1 MTDAAT
7 TPLTKR
13 CRGCGT
19 DYPRSPEHFHV
30 RPEVPDGFRARCRRC
45 ANKYRRE
52 RTSENV
58 RLAQVA
64 RELAGERVR
73 RPAAPPAP
81 IPAEPIGDDEVTDGR
96 IVVPPEPMTLS
107 TEEPERA
114 ERYVFTYAQNATPAH
129 AGFLAAL
136 RVFCRERNARLV
148 VLPGRYKNPTSVVTK
163 DQEHD
168 EWWAAEL
175 APFLFAGRMTIGR
188 LTVYGDISIQP
199 TAARPVSGFEVF
211 AGHNSAIFGH
221 PKIEYKTV
229 PSNQRHWPRILTST
243 GACTVPNYVSAK
255 AGKKGEAHHTIGA
268 CVVERDPRL
277 FHIRQIY
284 AAPDGSFTDLD
295 REYTPTGSRAA
306 DRPESMTTAD
316 VHEIKMDP
324 LVDAASFRGP
334 SSICG
339 FLRPKRL
346 IYHDLLDFDTRNH
359 HTRGDFQNRYAR
371 AMGWKND
378 VVEVEVA
385 RAIDFLDRTP
395 EDIEPIVVRS
405 NHDAAYDRWLKEAD
419 FREDPVN
426 ARFYVETWKAMLDEF
441 DRTGAWPDAFEL
453 LYRQR

>member
-1 MTDAAT
+1 VSD
-7 TPLTKR
+7 LTQI
-13 CRGCGT
+13 
-19 DYPRSPEHFHV
+19 
-30 RPEVPDGFRARCRRC
+30 A
-45 ANKYRRE
+45 
-52 RTSENV
+52 
-58 RLAQVA
+58 
-64 RELAGERVR
+64 
-73 RPAAPPAP
+73 
-81 IPAEPIGDDEVTDGR
+81 
-96 IVVPPEPMTLS
+96 
-107 TEEPERA
+107 
-114 ERYVFTYAQNATPAH
+114 
-129 AGFLAAL
+129 
-136 RVFCRERNARLV
+136 
-148 VLPGRYKNPTSVVTK
+148 TK

-306 DRPESMTTAD
+306 ERPESMTTAD

-453 LYRQR
+453 LYRQRGRGRARFLKQDESLMVCGVEHGQHGHIGINGSRGSLGSFSKIGTKISVGHGHTPGIMDGAFMSGVCNLDQGYNAGLSSWLNTHTVQYASGARTLISVIDGRWRAE